1 MGTQIYD
8 KYSLLHL
15 ATGIIAYYFDM
26 SLILWILVH
35 TLFEILEN
43 TKQGIYFIDNY
54 IKIWPGGKLKPD
66 SILNSISDTIFGALG
81 WILAY
86 YHGIV
91 FSVE

>member
-54 IKIWPGGKLKPD
+54 IKIWPGGKLKSD

-91 FSVE
+91 FPTE